1 VPKKPVR
8 VVADAADEGTAE
20 AVRAAELSRPTATA
34 DLSSNLLAFQDRIT
48 VITTFIPS

>member
-8 VVADAADEGTAE
+8 VAADVADEGTAE
-20 AVRAAELSRPTATA
+20 AMRAAEVSRPTATA
-34 DLSSNLLAFQDRIT
+34 DLRSNLLACLDRIT